1 MRFLVVGDMIQ
12 GCIKFDDLID
22 KSSTIYEAEVVR
34 CEDCWHSYN
43 GDCDFCFTTLDNYCN
58 LGERNE

>member
-1 MRFLVVGDMIQ
+1 MKFLVVGDMIQ

-34 CEDCWHSYN
+34 CEDCWHWYN
-43 GDCDFCFTTLDNYCN
+43 GDCDFYFTTPDDYCN
-58 LGERNE
+58 LGERSE